1 MSLDKLVNYRSHREI
16 LSPQNMIRA
25 NEMALRIKELAAKS
39 DALSLIPETYVVE
52 RENQLPINYPW
63 TSKHMLQHAN
73 HVCKLPSDLHT
84 HATAC
89 KPYIQIIF

>member
-63 TSKHMLQHAN
+63 TSKLQHAN